1 MYLGDRG
8 ERDSCVA
15 WPAGGHDEGY
25 CGLPRGRRGAPT
37 SRAAGQGGRMNA
49 VIDLRAAALPTAL
62 EQSVQRAFVDACL
75 LDVLAL
81 KPGNVGVHG
90 SGHGM
95 DAAVFIRSTIAAA
108 PAIAGASQ
116 SV

>member
-1 MYLGDRG
+1 
-8 ERDSCVA
+8 
-15 WPAGGHDEGY
+15 
-25 CGLPRGRRGAPT
+25 
-37 SRAAGQGGRMNA
+37 MNA
-49 VIDLRAAALPTAL
+49 VIELRAAAPPTAL

-75 LDVLAL
+75 LDVMAL

-95 DAAVFIRSTIAAA
+95 DAAAFIRSTVAAA

-116 SV
+116 SVGERIYRAIAATQSAVGMNTNLGIVLLA